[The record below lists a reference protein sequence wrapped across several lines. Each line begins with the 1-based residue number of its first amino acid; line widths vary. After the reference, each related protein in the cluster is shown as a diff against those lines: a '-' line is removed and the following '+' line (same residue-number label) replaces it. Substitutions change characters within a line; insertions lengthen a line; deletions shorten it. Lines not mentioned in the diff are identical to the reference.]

1 MSQPQGRD
9 GEGSHPMGGDALGT
23 VPLDKTTARAAA
35 RAVRDALT
43 DPTLRADAARAVRD
57 RVAALGIPAI
67 IQGGCVGGYWPL
79 GSELDVRP
87 AMLHLHQAGCALALP
102 VSGPR
107 GTALTFRDWD
117 PDAPMAA
124 GRYGIQEPGADR
136 PMLRPCA
143 LLVPLLAFDR
153 RGGRLG
159 YGAGYY
165 DRTLAALRA
174 GGPVLALGVAFAAQ
188 ERDAVPCDAHD
199 EAMDWIVT
207 ERETLRFGG

>member
-9 GEGSHPMGGDALGT
+9 GEGSAATDCYPMGTL
-23 VPLDKTTARAAA
+23 PLDKTAARAEA

-57 RVAALGIPAI
+57 RVAALGIPEI
-67 IQGGCVGGYWPL
+67 VQGGCVGGYWPL

-87 AMLHLHQAGCALALP
+87 AMLHLREKACALALP

-117 PDAPMAA
+117 PDAPMAT

-136 PMLRPCA
+136 PVVQPRA

-174 GGPVLALGVAFAAQ
+174 GGPVLAVGVAFAAQ

-199 EAMDWIVT
+199 EPMDWIVT